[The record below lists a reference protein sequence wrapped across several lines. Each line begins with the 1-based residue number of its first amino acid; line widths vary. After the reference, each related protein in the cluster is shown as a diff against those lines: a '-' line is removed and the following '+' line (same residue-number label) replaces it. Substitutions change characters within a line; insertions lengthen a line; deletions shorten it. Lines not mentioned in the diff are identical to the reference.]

1 MFEKQFKSS
10 VPTVLAKIL
19 FETKNKNKNSELVK
33 LIKVGWSKLEYEV
46 KNTTKE
52 EIEIE
57 KPDKILKIVK

>member
-33 LIKVGWSKLEYEV
+33 LIKVGWSKLEDEV